1 MAKIVKLLD
10 NKYIL
15 IAEILIDIWHNDS
28 IHGTVFIV
36 DGYGLSNK
44 VSCEYIPAK
53 GNKIDATVYINHSF
67 HRRISVINFP
77 SIARVSYNS
86 EWICI

>member
-28 IHGTVFIV
+28 IHGTVFIGRPV
-36 DGYGLSNK
+36 R
-44 VSCEYIPAK
+44 
-53 GNKIDATVYINHSF
+53 ATITLYPIGRPVRANITLYPIGRPVRRSHQINHT
-67 HRRISVINFP
+67 HHL
-77 SIARVSYNS
+77 
-86 EWICI
+86 